1 MTLRQH
7 LTFVLYGCIYM
18 TYASRYRRTTGGSAE
33 SCPHTASAWL
43 VAFPGCAA
51 TCEGMLP
58 LVSTGVSVYR
68 AGSAANK
75 TCSRQP
81 SQDRFYGQTVI
92 LAGHPSPPLCRSDA
106 AYVERRRR
114 SRSDR
119 GARSRT
125 EAWLTGGQ
133 PGHRARFSGNI
144 SSTVYSI
151 PSSSR
156 PMKPWSPTSD
166 GLHTPPRR

>member
-7 LTFVLYGCIYM
+7 LTFVFYGCIYM
-18 TYASRYRRTTGGSAE
+18 AYASRYGRTTGATAQ

-43 VAFPGCAA
+43 VAFPSGSA

-58 LVSTGVSVYR
+58 FVPTGVSVYR
-68 AGSAANK
+68 AGSATNK
-75 TCSRQP
+75 TFARHP
-81 SQDRFYGQTVI
+81 SQDRFHRQIAI

-106 AYVERRRR
+106 AFAERRRR
-114 SRSDR
+114 SRSD
-119 GARSRT
+119 GSARSRT

-133 PGHRARFSGNI
+133 PGHRSRFSGNI

-156 PMKPWSPTSD
+156 PTKRWFPTSD

>member
-1 MTLRQH
+1 MTLLEL
-7 LTFVLYGCIYM
+7 LTCVSYGCIYM
-18 TYASRYRRTTGGSAE
+18 AYASRYRRTTGATAQ

-43 VAFPGCAA
+43 VAFPSCAA
-51 TCEGMLP
+51 TREGMLP

-81 SQDRFYGQTVI
+81 SQDRFYGQAAI
-92 LAGHPSPPLCRSDA
+92 LASHPSPSLCRSDA

-156 PMKPWSPTSD
+156 PMKPWCPTSD

>member
-1 MTLRQH
+1 MILRQL
-7 LTFVLYGCIYM
+7 LTCVFHSCIYM
-18 TYASRYRRTTGGSAE
+18 SYASRYCRTKGATAQ

-43 VAFPGCAA
+43 VAFPSCSA
-51 TCEGMLP
+51 TLEGIFSL
-58 LVSTGVSVYR
+58 LSSGVSVYR
-68 AGSAANK
+68 AGAAANK

-81 SQDRFYGQTVI
+81 SQDRFYCQTAI
-92 LAGHPSPPLCRSDA
+92 LAGPAAPPPCCSHA
-106 AYVERRRR
+106 AYVERHRQ

-125 EAWLTGGQ
+125 EAWLTCGQ
-133 PGHRARFSGNI
+133 PGCRARFSGNI

-151 PSSSR
+151 RSSSR

-166 GLHTPPRR
+166 GPHTNPRR

>member
-1 MTLRQH
+1 MTLRLL
-7 LTFVLYGCIYM
+7 LTCVSCGCIYM
-18 TYASRYRRTTGGSAE
+18 AYASRYCRAKGATAQ
-33 SCPHTASAWL
+33 SCPYTASAWL
-43 VAFPGCAA
+43 ATFPSCSA
-51 TCEGMLP
+51 TCEGMFP
-58 LVSTGVSVYR
+58 LVSSGISVYR

-75 TCSRQP
+75 TCSRRP
-81 SQDRFYGQTVI
+81 SQDRFHSQTAI

-106 AYVERRRR
+106 AYVERPCR

-119 GARSRT
+119 GARTRT

-133 PGHRARFSGNI
+133 PGHGARCSGNI
-144 SSTVYSI
+144 SSTVYWI

-156 PMKPWSPTSD
+156 LMNPWSPTSD